1 VSGPS
6 GEVGRPGGSGD
17 PGAEATDTDVVAVS
31 VAAYTPVAAA
41 YRRTH
46 RDRMADRVER
56 FAGLLPV
63 PSLVL
68 DAGCGP
74 GRDMARFAS
83 LGHVVRGIDANPAFV
98 AMAAVHAPTVLGDL
112 RGLGTTYPDG
122 IFDGV
127 WACASLVHLPRPEA
141 CGVLAQIAALL
152 RPVGRFYACVPVGPE
167 GYRDEPDGRRWY
179 AGWDARAFAETV
191 AAAGFA
197 VDDVQ
202 EGAFVEVWATRL
214 P

>member
-1 VSGPS
+1 MADQHEPAAAGGRPS
-6 GEVGRPGGSGD
+6 GDRD
-17 PGAEATDTDVVAVS
+17 ATDVVAVS

-46 RDRMADRVER
+46 DDRMADRVER

-74 GRDMARFAS
+74 GRDMARFAA
-83 LGHVVRGIDANPAFV
+83 LGHVARGIDANPAFV

-112 RGLGTTYPDG
+112 RDLADIYPAG
-122 IFDGV
+122 FFDGV

-141 CGVLAQIAALL
+141 ADVLGQMATVL
-152 RPVGRFYACVPVGPE
+152 RPVGRCYACVPVGPE
-167 GYRDEPDGRRWY
+167 GFVDEPDGRRWY

-191 AAAGFA
+191 VAAGFV

-202 EGAFVEVWATRL
+202 EGPFVEVWATRL